1 MTSTA
6 TKLSWTEYQ
15 AHEHARIERLFIQLV
30 DAFRAD
36 AREDTQAL
44 WKELDETATAH
55 FRVEER
61 HVLPVYQR
69 DDEVEARALRAQHDE
84 LRRGLDEL
92 GVAVQLH
99 CLRDALAERFIAG
112 LREHARREDALMNRW
127 LQRQGLTAPAPAQLA
142 HP

>member
-1 MTSTA
+1 MTSPT

-44 WKELDETATAH
+44 WKVLEDTIAAH
-55 FRVEER
+55 FAVEER
-61 HVLPVYQR
+61 HVLPVFMR
-69 DDEVEARALRAQHDE
+69 DDEDEARALRAQHDE
-84 LRRGLDEL
+84 IRKGLAEL

-99 CLRDALAERFIAG
+99 CLRDALAERFIAA
-112 LREHARREDALMNRW
+112 LREHAHREDVLMDQW
-127 LQRQGLTAPAPAQLA
+127 LRRQGLAAPVEAQLA